1 MKFQFYGDSW
11 YWIWN
16 YHAILKSD
24 TVKSLYSTPY
34 HFHPDRI
41 VDAIPMLDIL
51 LKHLGH
57 SSAHDCRPGQP
68 FWETVD
74 GIVNPESVKHRAEI
88 KGETISADHHIVFYS
103 SQLRGEELRDFLIA
117 NKNLNYKKFEEAYYA
132 QTVKDLCLL
141 GEHANNTNTKYLI
154 LPGQSVL
161 YNRVFNLVPS
171 HLRKNLVLLTECV
184 LTHILSL
191 GNGDKIEPYGPFFF
205 TDVTGREIHVPW
217 EELNSDITNNIH
229 NQINAPIDSLRGITW
244 PDSHHPGA
252 QGTLVMLDMIF
263 SHIEGK

>member
-1 MKFQFYGDSW
+1 MKFKFYGDSW
-11 YWIWN
+11 YWVWN

-34 HFHPDRI
+34 HFDPERI

-57 SSAHDCRPGQP
+57 SSAHDCHPGHA

-74 GIVNPESVKHRAEI
+74 RIVNPETVKHGAES

-103 SQLRGEELRDFLIA
+103 SQLRGEELRDFLIE
-117 NKNLNYKKFEEAYYA
+117 NKDLNYKKFEEAYYA

-141 GEHANNTNTKYLI
+141 GEHANNTNTRYLI

-184 LTHILSL
+184 LTHLWSLS
-191 GNGDKIEPYGPFFF
+191 NGDKREPFGPFFL
-205 TDVTGREIHVPW
+205 TDVTGRETNVPW

-229 NQINAPIDSLRGITW
+229 NQIKAPRDSLRGITW

-252 QGTLVMLDMIF
+252 QGTLGMLDMIF